1 MNSNEEHPP
10 LALEI
15 FNGSAVDAARELIG
29 SILLFGN
36 EGGVIVEAEAYEQT
50 DPASHSFRGVRPGNR
65 SMFGPPAHI
74 YVYRSYGVHWCLN
87 FVCGP
92 PGHGAAVLIRAIEP
106 LAGIN
111 QMMLRRQTD
120 NIRLL
125 CAGPGRLT
133 QALGVD
139 HQHDGQF
146 LGHTPFQLL
155 APTHKSHI
163 VAGPRIGITKAID
176 KPWRFGLAGSRFLSR
191 PFSKK

>member
-1 MNSNEEHPP
+1 MNSVQDHQP
-10 LALEI
+10 LPLEI
-15 FNGSAVDAARELIG
+15 FNGSAVDAARDVIG
-29 SILLFGN
+29 AVLLFG
-36 EGGVIVEAEAYEQT
+36 EAGGIIVEAEAYEQT
-50 DPASHSFRGVRPGNR
+50 DPASHSFRGMRPGNR
-65 SMFGPPAHI
+65 SMFGPPAHT

-106 LAGIN
+106 LMGIS
-111 QMMLRRQTD
+111 QMKSRRATD
-120 NIRLL
+120 DIRLL

-155 APTHKSHI
+155 KPAHKSPI
-163 VAGPRIGITKAID
+163 IAGPRIGITKAMD
-176 KPWRFGLAGSRFLSR
+176 RLWRFGLAGSRFLSK
-191 PFSKK
+191 PFPGK